1 MEAVFLFGLFILLL
15 MLSVPIGY
23 AIGMVTLVTMLHFTS
38 MPTLMIA
45 QNSIA
50 GVDSFPLLA
59 IPFFMLAGNL
69 MSGGGIAKRLV
80 NFFECFIGHI
90 TGGLGMVT
98 IIVCMFFAA
107 ISGSAVATVSAV
119 GAFMI
124 PQMVEHGY
132 SKPFS
137 AALTAAA
144 GTIGV
149 IIPPSVPFVIYGV
162 VSGASITSLFT
173 AGFLPGILMGVAL
186 MIVCF
191 IVSKKRGYRGSTE
204 PPSASVIWVTFKDA
218 IWAILSPV
226 IILGGIYSGKFT
238 PTEAAVISVVYSYV
252 VGRFVYKELDGSS
265 TYKALK
271 DAIVINGATTF
282 MVGLSTAFAALLTM
296 EQIPMKIA
304 GFITSISQN
313 GFVILL
319 LINLLLLLVGM
330 FIDNI
335 PATIILTP
343 ILLPICRKFGMS
355 PITFGIMLTMNLAIG
370 FCTPPYGINLFVATA
385 ISKVKMEALS
395 KELILLIGGLVVQA
409 LIINTKWNK
418 CIDRPTMSR
427 IQGLALEFLVA
438 GAISSVKIT
447 VIVKYALPLIIQQ
460 GLFMIIMPFL
470 LFFFGRRL
478 FTHNWFE
485 NSIIVFGTAC
495 GVVATGFLLLRLIDP
510 ELKTESAEAFAASRP
525 FCSPFIAGGILTS
538 MMPNLIAQY
547 GNLTVGLAWTVA
559 FVCILIIAK
568 LAGWFKLNPEV

>member
-252 VGRFVYKELDGSS
+252 VGRFVYMEETMGIKFNALDVGTGSAERLAALMGDQVDVMVVNYLNVKDYIEKGDFVVYGVCAPERNPGMEKIPTFKEQGYDVVSS
-265 TYKALK
+265 KIYEVKFPKGTDA
-271 DAIVINGATTF
+271 AIVDK
-282 MVGLSTAFAALLTM
+282 LSSAI
-296 EQIPMKIA
+296 EE
-304 GFITSISQN
+304 ITKDPS
-313 GFVILL
+313 F
-319 LINLLLLLVGM
+319 
-330 FIDNI
+330 
-335 PATIILTP
+335 
-343 ILLPICRKFGMS
+343 
-355 PITFGIMLTMNLAIG
+355 
-370 FCTPPYGINLFVATA
+370 
-385 ISKVKMEALS
+385 
-395 KELILLIGGLVVQA
+395 KE
-409 LIINTKWNK
+409 
-418 CIDRPTMSR
+418 
-427 IQGLALEFLVA
+427 
-438 GAISSVKIT
+438 
-447 VIVKYALPLIIQQ
+447 
-460 GLFMIIMPFL
+460 
-470 LFFFGRRL
+470 
-478 FTHNWFE
+478 
-485 NSIIVFGTAC
+485 
-495 GVVATGFLLLRLIDP
+495 
-510 ELKTESAEAFAASRP
+510 ELKKYYAVPYYRNAEQ
-525 FCSPFIAGGILTS
+525 
-538 MMPNLIAQY
+538 MNKNDKQ
-547 GNLTVGLAWTVA
+547 TVEEL
-559 FVCILIIAK
+559 K
-568 LAGWFKLNPEV
+568 KYFKK